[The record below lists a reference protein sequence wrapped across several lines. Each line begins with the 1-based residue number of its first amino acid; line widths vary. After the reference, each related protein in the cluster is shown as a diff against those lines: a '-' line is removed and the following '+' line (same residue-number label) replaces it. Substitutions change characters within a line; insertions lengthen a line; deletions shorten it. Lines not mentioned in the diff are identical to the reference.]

1 MAAAAAE
8 VATEMRV
15 VPDDRPGGQL
25 GFGLLSPLPG
35 TLVGDGEI
43 VISRERERESSAGP
57 RDQCHMINT
66 RWPETN
72 VENS

>member
-35 TLVGDGEI
+35 TLVGDGENCDI
-43 VISRERERESSAGP
+43 ERERERVARDRVISA
-57 RDQCHMINT
+57 T
-66 RWPETN
+66 
-72 VENS
+72 